1 MPGVTTR
8 SQPGILVT
16 VTGNGHTRIDLNR
29 ATSAFCFGKSFLF
42 TASFPTHAYRLKC
55 SPLWQWPDPAS
66 VRAPHLCTV
75 HAAAVVHG
83 RRFHRGPQIRI
94 REGDSSQGLDGPV
107 ILIEC
112 GVLLMHKPIQRT
124 RKPIS
129 SQLFRVLLEPASEW
143 EASATNVSAIL
154 KL

>member
-1 MPGVTTR
+1 MTGVTTR

-66 VRAPHLCTV
+66 VRTSHLSIVALRLDCV
-75 HAAAVVHG
+75 HSRCANCHASFVK
-83 RRFHRGPQIRI
+83 Q
-94 REGDSSQGLDGPV
+94 SSDL
-107 ILIEC
+107 
-112 GVLLMHKPIQRT
+112 
-124 RKPIS
+124 
-129 SQLFRVLLEPASEW
+129 
-143 EASATNVSAIL
+143 
-154 KL
+154 